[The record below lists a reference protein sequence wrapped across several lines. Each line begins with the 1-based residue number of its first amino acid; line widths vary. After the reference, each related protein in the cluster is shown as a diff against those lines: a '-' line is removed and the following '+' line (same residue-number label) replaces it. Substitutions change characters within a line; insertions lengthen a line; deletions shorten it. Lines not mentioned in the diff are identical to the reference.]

1 MEATEKKIGWRVI
14 IATAGFVIIC
24 NTIAFATTSE
34 RLRLVVLGTHSIGIG
49 VLFLLAYYHENESIV
64 FRVLI
69 WVCEHFLFPRG
80 RRNAFFYFAFF
91 AILGMFLILQ
101 GLGVINLPMTERGDR

>member
-1 MEATEKKIGWRVI
+1 MGTTEKKIGWLVV

-24 NTIAFATTSE
+24 NTMLFATTSE
-34 RLRLVVLGTHSIGIG
+34 SLRWVIYGTYSLGNG